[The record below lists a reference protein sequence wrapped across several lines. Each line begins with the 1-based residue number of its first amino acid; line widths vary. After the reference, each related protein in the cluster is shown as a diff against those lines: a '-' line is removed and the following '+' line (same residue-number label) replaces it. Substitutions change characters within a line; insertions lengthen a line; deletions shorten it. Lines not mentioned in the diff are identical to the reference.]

1 MFNILTLNNI
11 AASGLA
17 RFSKDSYEVGNDIAQ
32 PDVILLRSADL
43 HSRPIPTSVLAIG
56 RAGAGV
62 NNIPVAAMSARGVP
76 VFNAPGANANAV
88 KELVIAG
95 LLLAARNLPE
105 ALAFARSVAHD
116 ADAPARMEAE
126 KKRFAGSEL
135 AGKTLGVVGL
145 GAIGVRVANAAFGL
159 GMRVAGFDPH
169 MTVEGAWQL
178 SSSVQRANSLEELY
192 GLCDYLTVHV
202 PLGDATR
209 GLFGASAVAA
219 AKPGLVLLNF
229 AREGVIEVAAV
240 RAGLDAGKLD
250 RYVSDFPVAELAD
263 HPRVIALPHLGASTA
278 EAEENCAVMVADQL
292 REFLENGN
300 VQHSV
305 NFPNTRMARTGRAR
319 ICIANAN
326 RPNMIGQLTHILGE
340 AGLNI
345 AQMHNASRGDLA
357 YSLIDVDADVPD
369 SLVKS
374 IRGIDGMLSV
384 RVIGADS

>member
-17 RFSKDSYEVGNDIAQ
+17 RFPKNEYTLGNNIAE
-32 PDVILLRSADL
+32 PDAILLRSADL
-43 HSRPIPTSVLAIG
+43 HARPIAASVLAIA
-56 RAGAGV
+56 RAGAGT

-95 LLLAARNLPE
+95 MLLAARNLPS
-105 ALAFARSVAHD
+105 ALAFAQSLGDKEDAH
-116 ADAPARMEAE
+116 ARMEAE

-135 AGKTLGVVGL
+135 AGKTLGVIGL
-145 GAIGVRVANAAFGL
+145 GAIGVRVANAAFAL
-159 GMRVAGFDPH
+159 GMRVIGFDPH

-178 SSSVQRANSLEELY
+178 SSSVQRAASPAELY
-192 GLCDYLTVHV
+192 AASDYVSIHV
-202 PLGDATR
+202 PLVDATR
-209 GLFGASAVAA
+209 GLFGADAVAA

-229 AREGVIEVAAV
+229 AREGVIDASAVAA
-240 RAGLDAGKLD
+240 GLEQGKLR
-250 RYVSDFPVAELAD
+250 RYVSDFPVALLAG

-305 NFPNTRMARTGRAR
+305 NFPNTRMARAGHAR
-319 ICIANAN
+319 ICITNAN
-326 RPNMIGQLTHILGE
+326 RPNMIGQLTHVLGE

-357 YSLIDVDADVPD
+357 YNLIDVDAAVPATLVQAIHAIEGIL
-369 SLVKS
+369 SL
-374 IRGIDGMLSV
+374 RALAENG
-384 RVIGADS
+384 

>member
-1 MFNILTLNNI
+1 MFDILTLNNI

-17 RFSKDSYEVGNDIAQ
+17 RLPKEHYRVGNDVAE
-32 PDVILLRSADL
+32 PHAILLRSADL
-43 HSRPIPTSVLAIG
+43 HARPVPQSVLAIA
-56 RAGAGV
+56 RAGAGT
-62 NNIPVAAMSARGVP
+62 NNIPVAEMSKRGVP

-95 LLLAARNLPE
+95 MLLAARNLSD
-105 ALAFARSVAHD
+105 ALAFAASITNE
-116 ADAPARMEAE
+116 ADAHARMEAE

-159 GMRVAGFDPH
+159 GMRVIGFDPH

-192 GLCDYLTVHV
+192 GASDYVTIHV
-202 PLGDATR
+202 PLSDATR
-209 GLFGASAVAA
+209 GLFGANAVAA
-219 AKPGLVLLNF
+219 SKPGLVLLNF
-229 AREGVIEVAAV
+229 AREGVIDAQAV
-240 RAGLDAGKLD
+240 RKGLDEGRLG
-250 RYVSDFPVAELAD
+250 RYVSDFPVAEFAS
-263 HPRVIALPHLGASTA
+263 HPRTIALPHLGASTA

-292 REFLENGN
+292 REFLESGN

-305 NFPNTRMARTGRAR
+305 NFPNTRMARTGHAR
-319 ICIANAN
+319 LCIANAN
-326 RPNMIGQLTHILGE
+326 RPNMIGQLSHVLGE

-357 YSLIDVDADVPD
+357 YNLIDVDAAVPA
-369 SLVKS
+369 SLVQA
-374 IRGIDGMLSV
+374 ITAIDGILSV
-384 RVIGADS
+384 RAIGA